1 MKSLFMVL
9 GMMLAAAVGWRGI
22 LAVIGAG
29 QAGGVGGTGGAGGN
43 DMKLTDMKLTSSAF
57 ADGGAIPRKFTGEGE
72 DVSPPLSWSGLPA
85 GTKSLALI
93 VEDTDAPGGEPWV
106 HWVAYNIPPPP
117 EVKEL
122 PEGLPRKL
130 IVDSPK
136 VVQGRNSWPDGNVGY
151 RGPMPPPGS
160 GVHHYHFHLY
170 ALDGMLDLRPGA
182 DKAAVLR
189 QMRGHVLGECG

>member
-9 GMMLAAAVGWRGI
+9 GMMLAAAVGWRVM
-22 LAVIGAG
+22 LAAIGAG
-29 QAGGVGGTGGAGGN
+29 QAVGGH
-43 DMKLTDMKLTSSAF
+43 DMKLTSKAF
-57 ADGGAIPRKFTGEGE
+57 TEGQAIPKRYSGEGE

-93 VEDTDAPGGEPWV
+93 VDDPDAPRDEPWV
-106 HWVAYNIPPPP
+106 HWVAYNIPID
-117 EVKEL
+117 VTEL
-122 PEGLPRKL
+122 PEGLPKKL
-130 IVDSPK
+130 VLDSPK
-136 VVQGRNSWPDGNVGY
+136 LVQGRNSWPGENVGY
-151 RGPMPPPGS
+151 RGPMPPPGG

-189 QMRGHVLGECG
+189 QMRGHVVGECGLVGTYQR